1 MANPD
6 GRRQPEQ
13 TERSGFFRWLP
24 ILAREERREILAH
37 LQETAS
43 WNVDFVVMMGLSA
56 ALASLGLLNNATTVV
71 IGAMLVAPLMS
82 PLLGAGFA
90 LVQGNV
96 VLFRDCLK
104 AMGYGIAVSLLASL
118 AMGLATPAHDPSPEI
133 AARGNVNVLDLGI
146 ALVSGMAAAYAGV
159 RPKLAATIVGV
170 AIAAALLPPLAVVGI
185 AAASAEWLLSGMAA
199 VLFLTNLVAI
209 VLGAAIVFKVMGV
222 RARSTDESQTPVWA
236 RRMGMI
242 LVLATVVLVYPL
254 GLRFESLFEAGHS
267 QSAFLSIPS
276 TARDAIVERINE
288 EQTAVEFL
296 SVRRDARDPESGVHV
311 VLAAESSVNP
321 QLVEDIEYE
330 IQVVMGADTP
340 VRVMLRLRLDSSGPA
355 MRGRALINDN
365 TRTRVRCHILG
376 ALSKGSE
383 RKHGSSEFDEGGHCS
398 GRGVADDD
406 TAGPGRRLQRSRTG
420 DATASPGGGGESRQA
435 DRSVRDLPGRP
446 NRELARGPGRR
457 ACLRL
462 PGSDCL

>member
-1 MANPD
+1 MAKSSS
-6 GRRQPEQ
+6 QPLADQ
-13 TERSGFFRWLP
+13 TERSRLFRWLP
-24 ILAREERREILAH
+24 ILSREERREILAH
-37 LQETAS
+37 LKETAS

-56 ALASLGLLNNATTVV
+56 ALASLGLLNNSTTVV

-185 AAASAEWLLSGMAA
+185 AIASAEWLLAGMAA

-222 RARSTDESQTPVWA
+222 RARSTDESKMPVWA

-242 LVLATVVLVYPL
+242 LILATVILVYPL
-254 GLRFESLFEAGHS
+254 GLRFESLLEAGHS
-267 QSAFLSIPS
+267 QAAFLSIPS
-276 TARDAIVERINE
+276 TARDAIVERLDTE
-288 EQTAVEFL
+288 TTAVEFL
-296 SVRRDARDPESGVHV
+296 SVRRDARDVGSGVHV
-311 VLAAESSVNP
+311 VLAAAGPVDP
-321 QLVEDIEYE
+321 QLTVDIEEE
-330 IQVVMGADTP
+330 IQEVMGGDTP
-340 VRVMLRLRLDSSGPA
+340 VRVVILLTVPGAPPEPVDPEDRPA
-355 MRGRALINDN
+355 D
-365 TRTRVRCHILG
+365 
-376 ALSKGSE
+376 
-383 RKHGSSEFDEGGHCS
+383 
-398 GRGVADDD
+398 
-406 TAGPGRRLQRSRTG
+406 
-420 DATASPGGGGESRQA
+420 
-435 DRSVRDLPGRP
+435 
-446 NRELARGPGRR
+446 
-457 ACLRL
+457 
-462 PGSDCL
+462 

>member
-340 VRVMLRLRLDSSGPA
+340 VRVIVLRTVP
-355 MRGRALINDN
+355 
-365 TRTRVRCHILG
+365 G
-376 ALSKGSE
+376 APPE
-383 RKHGSSEFDEGGHCS
+383 PVDPE
-398 GRGVADDD
+398 
-406 TAGPGRRLQRSRTG
+406 
-420 DATASPGGGGESRQA
+420 
-435 DRSVRDLPGRP
+435 DRPED
-446 NRELARGPGRR
+446 
-457 ACLRL
+457 
-462 PGSDCL
+462 